1 MLPHHSLEPDSGF
14 GVRPDKDPVFA
25 SLFSIVDILRAS
37 AWTFMS
43 TITVSRKDSRKEKND
58 RWRYLDISI
67 LGLRSQGF

>member
-1 MLPHHSLEPDSGF
+1 LLPHHSLEPDSGF

-43 TITVSRKDSRKEKND
+43 TITVSRKDSRK
-58 RWRYLDISI
+58 
-67 LGLRSQGF
+67 GLSGFCWGHFIAVMRR